1 MCRSWRGDAAIDT
14 SAQVIR
20 LTFAVQPLFSAP
32 CPFDGYKTN
41 KMKRFAPALAGVV
54 IAALLAA
61 PAAVLAQ
68 GQPDSVTGF
77 KLPPAPSDTPQVQG
91 PVVEGVPVPRVPRPT
106 STPTAAAPTI
116 APPSPAPSPAQPEA
130 PVARR
135 SPATP
140 AASAT
145 AGATPRSP
153 SPSATRAA
161 SAESASTE
169 TEGRVTAPS
178 ASPRTDDGDQPAAPR
193 AERTAAP
200 REAATASPYPA
211 TVQLPAL
218 PPAAAASS
226 SWTDKWPWLL
236 GGFVLAWL
244 IAGLAWLWRQRHETG
259 GRLLAPPIERPRPRA
274 AADDATAE
282 PSPPPADPGPEEEL
296 AELAANGASP
306 LRCTL
311 EATRLSLTLLNVTLS
326 YRLTLHNLSG
336 GIIRDITVGSD
347 LVTAHASLPMNQQ
360 MAGAEQ
366 VLQPQHSLPLLLPG
380 QNTQLSGEL
389 RLPIPAIHPLR
400 RADAVMFV
408 PLLRLRIDAQDLDQ
422 IVLQTVVIGQKPA
435 GPGAGLRPFRL
446 DLGPRVYGEIGHRL
460 LSVQG

>member
-1 MCRSWRGDAAIDT
+1 MIDT

-32 CPFDGYKTN
+32 CPFDGDKTN

-61 PAAVLAQ
+61 PGAVLAQ

-77 KLPPAPSDTPQVQG
+77 RLPPAPSDTPQVQG
-91 PVVEGVPVPRVPRPT
+91 PVVEGVPVPRAPRPT

-116 APPSPAPSPAQPEA
+116 VPPSPAPSPAEPEA
-130 PVARR
+130 PAAQPG
-135 SPATP
+135 PAAP

-145 AGATPRSP
+145 GSATTRSP
-153 SPSATRAA
+153 APSATRTA
-161 SAESASTE
+161 STESASTE
-169 TEGRVTAPS
+169 SGSGTASRS
-178 ASPRTDDGDQPAAPR
+178 ASPRIDDGDQSAPTQT
-193 AERTAAP
+193 ERTVAP
-200 REAATASPYPA
+200 QETTAGTPVPATA
-211 TVQLPAL
+211 QLPAL
-218 PPAAAASS
+218 PPSAAAADSGS
-226 SWTDKWPWLL
+226 DNWLWLL
-236 GGFVLAWL
+236 GGFILAWL
-244 IAGLAWLWRQRHETG
+244 IAGVAWLWRQRHETG

-274 AADDATAE
+274 AAGAE
-282 PSPPPADPGPEEEL
+282 PSPVPADPEPAEEDL
-296 AELAANGASP
+296 AELAASGTSP

-311 EATRLSLTLLNVTLS
+311 EATRLSLSLLNVTLS

-360 MAGAEQ
+360 MAAAEQ

-400 RADAVMFV
+400 RANAVMFV
-408 PLLRLRIDAQDLDQ
+408 PLLRLRIDAQDLDR

-460 LSVQG
+460 LSAQG